1 MQPEHG
7 HVAPRIRCMSFA
19 NSFWYPMAQF
29 HILTVRPSRKG
40 TGKVAS
46 SFPNFPIQEQWTG
59 VCGFGE
65 ETGFHGC
72 RVRFLTWLF
81 HLLGY
86 CFLPSSRGILS
97 LSSVITRR
105 LWLTGPGLVMAIF
118 ERWKSGPNVGCGWQI
133 SQQSQRFG
141 FPSDWPVEPN
151 LVRELSPFWAN
162 SLIQWTVPWTPKRW
176 RLRPS

>member
-118 ERWKSGPNVGCGWQI
+118 ERWKSGPNDLQDPFDDHEQQGCGLWMANQPTKPALWL
-133 SQQSQRFG
+133 SLRLASGAKPGQRT
-141 FPSDWPVEPN
+141 FPLLGE
-151 LVRELSPFWAN
+151 
-162 SLIQWTVPWTPKRW
+162 
-176 RLRPS
+176 